1 MDNSI
6 ILQTK
11 VIQMTIIFHQ
21 LKVKIQK
28 DAKSQNVYECIASIH
43 TTKLWKKLENFSQTS
58 ISLRRRNQIGTLP
71 GLMDM

>member
-21 LKVKIQK
+21 LKVRIQK
-28 DAKSQNVYECIASIH
+28 GAKSQNVYECIASIH
-43 TTKLWKKLENFSQTS
+43 TTK
-58 ISLRRRNQIGTLP
+58 
-71 GLMDM
+71 